1 MIEQQSQVQLE
12 HNRKMSAPLTVLE
25 YKGPGV
31 QEIEQFKSEDSEE
44 CIVIRTPSKQMGV
57 TKRLLTK
64 SLSQVE
70 DLSCMQK
77 DIVLKPSKQTRDLN
91 EIVKNPSS
99 NVNYSR
105 SSSEQNIEQMT
116 ESVDADEIEESRV
129 DSKFSNDK
137 MPRTPVKNLVV
148 DAPENGSPLDTKFQW
163 IAVNKEECQSEVNE
177 DLTSQSEEF
186 LREVQHVFEKKD
198 Q

>member
-77 DIVLKPSKQTRDLN
+77 DILLKPSKEARHLIETV
-91 EIVKNPSS
+91 ENPSY
-99 NVNYSR
+99 NLKYSR
-105 SSSEQNIEQMT
+105 SSSEQNEHMIK
-116 ESVDADEIEESRV
+116 SVDADKIKESLE
-129 DSKFSNDK
+129 DTKLKNDK
-137 MPRTPVKNLVV
+137 MPRTPVKKMVV
-148 DAPENGSPLDTKFQW
+148 DPPEDGSPLDTKFQW
-163 IAVNKEECQSEVNE
+163 IAVDKEECQSEVNE